1 MQRTQPLTYLK
12 VNLNHDFEVIALS
25 ETWTSENNNLYFKAP
40 YLQGYTL
47 FHDVKGKTLKG
58 SCGFYLK
65 PGIKFKPK
73 KELDNE
79 LL

>member
-1 MQRTQPLTYLK
+1 MILKLLPYLK
-12 VNLNHDFEVIALS
+12 LGPLKTTIFILKHHI
-25 ETWTSENNNLYFKAP
+25 YKAI
-40 YLQGYTL
+40 YTL

-65 PGIKFKPK
+65 PEIKFKPK